1 MGIFEIIGGALLM
14 VSAIV
19 LILVAISQE
28 SKQSGLSSMNGMSD
42 SYLSK
47 NRGKSIDA
55 KLASIT
61 KILAISFFVIT
72 LALNLIIHYVK

>member
-47 NRGKSIDA
+47 NRGK
-55 KLASIT
+55 
-61 KILAISFFVIT
+61 
-72 LALNLIIHYVK
+72 